1 MNKRHFIFITF
12 ITLILIAMTGVFA
25 LIEPVRNLLEDAHQ
39 QPATKTLTLL
49 EGQAAVS
56 ELHEAAEAIAIQL
69 EDAAKD

>member
-39 QPATKTLTLL
+39 
-49 EGQAAVS
+49 
-56 ELHEAAEAIAIQL
+56 
-69 EDAAKD
+69 